1 MFLPWT
7 GEVLQ
12 QGVQTPTRDSHQP
25 GPSQKREHIAR
36 PCLRLRRGFVSTLL
50 SLRCACSSCR
60 STRRVIF
67 VEFSWDRVSVN
78 SRRMSSHGNRGCI
91 SLSKKS
97 MSWRCKKGTTLS
109 LYEYSYTM
117 RALTFSPRLH
127 CCFVRVHVAQKA
139 QEELCLYHTSY
150 LVPVSGTKGI
160 YQTQQRPHCRIYRMD
175 RIIISQFRLLLRS

>member
-1 MFLPWT
+1 MFLSWT

-67 VEFSWDRVSVN
+67 VEFSWDRVSVS

-91 SLSKKS
+91 SLSKKF
-97 MSWRCKKGTTLS
+97 MSWRCKKGTYDSLS
-109 LYEYSYTM
+109 
-117 RALTFSPRLH
+117 
-127 CCFVRVHVAQKA
+127 VRV
-139 QEELCLYHTSY
+139 
-150 LVPVSGTKGI
+150 LVHDASVDVLTTTALLFCSCACGPKGPRRVMPVSYVVPRTRI
-160 YQTQQRPHCRIYRMD
+160 RYQRYIPDTAAAALQNLPYGSHNNITV
-175 RIIISQFRLLLRS
+175 